1 MADTIPTVTVTDEK
15 HHWALVESQI
25 EPLSEQNNPQADIKE
40 TIDIADVLSKLD
52 TERRE
57 RNATHAPQALDE
69 VEPPISI
76 PFENGIQVSPGSE
89 PQATFIS
96 SPASSDGPTL
106 VHSATDTDTSP
117 KTLEDSS
124 PPNPPRRILGL
135 KKKTFWILVLAA
147 LILETA
153 ILAGT
158 IGGIL
163 SSRSKSKSES
173 QKEKPKMLFSLQT
186 WENGNLTGRS
196 QIFDRAGLYT
206 TAFKS
211 RSYSWI
217 PGFYVDDGSYDVC
230 SMSFCQGDHQIGWWG
245 SSEHVGLNDKWKGYD
260 YGDTVLIKCGSVFAD
275 PLCPLTREG
284 VTMTEAIFDGLAA
297 PTSVSGSAG
306 GNSTASVQVTTT
318 TSAGVPGVTGR

>member
-1 MADTIPTVTVTDEK
+1 MADTIHPTVTVTDGK
-15 HHWALVESQI
+15 HQWALIESQI
-25 EPLSEQNNPQADIKE
+25 EPLSAQVSPQADIKE
-40 TIDIADVLSKLD
+40 TIDIADVLSKLE

-89 PQATFIS
+89 PQVTSIS
-96 SPASSDGPTL
+96 SPVLSDGPSL
-106 VHSATDTDTSP
+106 VQFATTDTNTSP

-124 PPNPPRRILGL
+124 PPSPPRRILGL
-135 KKKTFWILVLAA
+135 KKKIFWILVLIA

-163 SSRSKSKSES
+163 SSRSKTKSA
-173 QKEKPKMLFSLQT
+173 KEKPKMLFSLQT
-186 WENGNLTGRS
+186 WENANQTGRS

-245 SSEHVGLNDKWKGYD
+245 SSEHVGLNDKWKGYEF
-260 YGDTVLIKCGSVFAD
+260 GDTVLIKCGSVFAD
-275 PLCPLTREG
+275 PLCPLTREK
-284 VTMTEAIFDGLAA
+284 VTMTEAIFDGPAA
-297 PTSVSGSAG
+297 STGVGGSGG
-306 GNSTASVQVTTT
+306 GNSTVSVQVTT